1 MKPSGSLGSELLIY
15 RGAAEDLGIIPE
27 VELKEEQVT
36 MNNFTVAI
44 PTYNGAE
51 RLPLVLDKLE
61 SQIGVEGLSWEVMVV
76 DNNSQDNTKEIV
88 REYQEKWASQLPL
101 KYVLETKQGAAFARK
116 RAIQES
122 NATLIGFLDD
132 DNLPEANWVAAAYK
146 FGQSHPKVGAYG
158 SKIVGDFEAT
168 PPENFNR
175 IATFLALID
184 RGKYAKLYDSK
195 KKMFPPTAGLV
206 VRKSVWLENVPAKL
220 VLSGRVAGKML
231 ASEDLE
237 ALRYIQGGGWE
248 IWYNPE
254 MVVHHLIPKGRLQKE
269 YLMNLCY
276 GIGLSSYPIRSINLS
291 FWQKP
296 IFLGAYL
303 VNDLRKILLH
313 IFKYG
318 KEVKNDPVAASEMQF
333 FVGRLM
339 SPFYF
344 FGVALRGNSY
354 SKNSSNRK

>member
-1 MKPSGSLGSELLIY
+1 MT
-15 RGAAEDLGIIPE
+15 D
-27 VELKEEQVT
+27 
-36 MNNFTVAI
+36 FTVAI

-51 RLPLVLDKLE
+51 RLPLVLDKLG
-61 SQIGVEGLSWEVMVV
+61 SQIVVEGLSWEAIVV
-76 DNNSQDNTKEIV
+76 DNNSNDDTAEVVKT
-88 REYQEKWASQLPL
+88 YQKQWNYPFPL
-101 KYVLETKQGAAFARK
+101 RYCFEPQQGLAFARQK
-116 RAIQES
+116 AVTE
-122 NATLIGFLDD
+122 AKGELIGFLDD
-132 DNLPEANWVAAAYK
+132 DNLPEANWVAAGYK

-158 SKIVGDFEAT
+158 SKIVGDFEVT

-184 RGKYAKLYDSK
+184 RGKSAKLYDSK
-195 KKMFPPTAGLV
+195 KKMFPPGAGLI

-220 VLSGRVAGKML
+220 MLSGRVAGKML

-254 MVVHHLIPKGRLQKE
+254 MVVHHLIPKGRLEKE
-269 YLMNLCY
+269 YLMKLCY
-276 GIGLSSYPIRSINLS
+276 GIGLASYPTRTINLS
-291 FWQKP
+291 LWQKP
-296 IFLGAYL
+296 IFWGAYL

-318 KEVKNDPVAASEMQF
+318 KEVKNDPVVASEMQF

-344 FGVALRGNSY
+344 LGVVLRGDRS
-354 SKNSSNRK
+354 SKGS